1 MVDDTPSELEIPDG
15 VHDAEEAVEVLRAW
29 IADGA
34 LHVIFH
40 PDSFGSEISE
50 WGRLLADVAQHI
62 ARAAALQGEMSDAEA
77 LKNIQDAFDYG
88 TRSGPAPERT
98 GHIKGRTEH

>member
-1 MVDDTPSELEIPDG
+1 MTDNTLLELEIPDG
-15 VHDAEEAVEVLRAW
+15 IHDADEAVEVLRAW

-62 ARAAALQGEMSDAEA
+62 ARAASLQGEMSDAEA
-77 LKNIQDAFDYG
+77 LRVIQAAFEHG
-88 TRSGPAPERT
+88 TQGPAPERT
-98 GHIKGRTEH
+98 GHIKGRTQH